1 MGLLD
6 DFGIDTSDIEVPSFE
21 IEDGIYEFEIGDV
34 FVKNGS
40 QNYPDR
46 SWVIVEYILGD
57 SGQKKSEMFE
67 LPADPANITDK
78 ERQKLGFY
86 VSRLVGLGVPR
97 DEVNNIDRDDLIGL
111 RGTLQVYS
119 QSGKGANKGKTFQN
133 IKNVKVTSE
142 AAAPAAKAAPATA
155 TATRASAPRTTSAAN
170 PFAK

>member
-6 DFGIDTSDIEVPSFE
+6 DFGIDTNDIEVPSFE

-46 SWVIVEYILGD
+46 SWVIVEYIIGD
-57 SGQKKSEMFE
+57 TGQKKSEMFE
-67 LPADPANITDK
+67 LPVDPDNITDK
-78 ERQKLGFY
+78 ERQKLGYY
-86 VSRLVGLGVPR
+86 VARLLDLGVDR
-97 DEVNNIDRDDLIGL
+97 NEVNNVDRDDLIGL

-119 QSGKGANKGKTFQN
+119 QSGKGPNKGKSYQN
-133 IKNVKVTSE
+133 IKNVKVTTSN
-142 AAAPAAKAAPATA
+142 APATA
-155 TATRASAPRTTSAAN
+155 AKATATRTTSAAN

>member
-6 DFGIDTSDIEVPSFE
+6 DFGIDTSDIEAPSFE

-46 SWVIVEYILGD
+46 SWIIVEYILGD
-57 SGQKKSEMFE
+57 TGQKKSEMFE
-67 LPADPANITDK
+67 LPLDAENMTDK

-86 VSRLVGLGVPR
+86 VARLLDLGVAR
-97 DEVNNIDRDDLIGL
+97 DQVNNVDRDDLIGL

-119 QSGKGANKGKTFQN
+119 QSGKGSNKGKMFQN
-133 IKNVKVTSE
+133 IKNVKVSSE
-142 AAAPAAKAAPATA
+142 G
-155 TATRASAPRTTSAAN
+155 ASAPAVAKATTAPKTSAAN
-170 PFAK
+170 PFAR

>member
-6 DFGIDTSDIEVPSFE
+6 DFGIDTSDIEAPSFE
-21 IEDGIYEFEIGDV
+21 IEDGIFEFEIGDV

-57 SGQKKSEMFE
+57 TGQKKSEMFE
-67 LPADPANITDK
+67 LPADPDNITDK

-86 VSRLVGLGVPR
+86 VARLLDLGVER
-97 DEVNNIDRDDLIGL
+97 SEVNSVDREDLIGL

-119 QSGKGANKGKTFQN
+119 SSGKGANKGKVFQN
-133 IKNVKVTSE
+133 IKNVKVARDGVS
-142 AAAPAAKAAPATA
+142 APATVK
-155 TATRASAPRTTSAAN
+155 ASVAPKTSASN

>member
-21 IEDGIYEFEIGDV
+21 IADDIYEFEIGDV

-40 QNYPDR
+40 QNYPDK
-46 SWVIVEYILGD
+46 SWVIIEYILGD
-57 SGQKKSEMFE
+57 TGQKKSEMFE

-86 VSRLVGLGVPR
+86 VSRLVALGVAR
-97 DEVNNIDRDDLIGL
+97 DQVNNIDRDDLIGL

-119 QSGKGANKGKTFQN
+119 QAGKGANKGKTYQN
-133 IKNVKVTSE
+133 IKNVKVSSWSNTAPAE
-142 AAAPAAKAAPATA
+142 APAAARATA
-155 TATRASAPRTTSAAN
+155 PRATSAAN
-170 PFAK
+170 PFA

>member
-1 MGLLD
+1 MAGLLD

-46 SWVIVEYILGD
+46 SWIIVEYLLGD

-67 LPADPANITDK
+67 LPVDPSNMTDK
-78 ERQKLGFY
+78 ERQKIGFY
-86 VSRLVGLGVPR
+86 ISRMQDLGVAR
-97 DEVNNIDRDDLIGL
+97 EDVNTVDRDDLIGL

-119 QSGKGANKGKTFQN
+119 QSGKGANKGKMFQN
-133 IKNVKVTSE
+133 IKNVKVAKGDAPNAPK
-142 AAAPAAKAAPATA
+142 AAAPAA
-155 TATRASAPRTTSAAN
+155 RATSAAN
-170 PFAK
+170 PFAR

>member
-6 DFGIDTSDIEVPSFE
+6 DFGIDTNDIDVPSFE

-46 SWVIVEYILGD
+46 SWVIIEYILGD

-67 LPADPANITDK
+67 LPADPENITDK
-78 ERQKLGFY
+78 ERQKLGYY
-86 VSRLVGLGVPR
+86 VARLIDLGVDR
-97 DEVNNIDRDDLIGL
+97 EAVNTVDRDDLIGL

-119 QSGKGANKGKTFQN
+119 QSGKGANKGKMYQN
-133 IKNVKVTSE
+133 IKSVKV
-142 AAAPAAKAAPATA
+142 AKGDAPAPAVTKATA
-155 TATRASAPRTTSAAN
+155 VRTTSAAN

>member
-1 MGLLD
+1 MAGLLD

-46 SWVIVEYILGD
+46 SWIIVEYILGD

-67 LPADPANITDK
+67 LPVDPANMTDK
-78 ERQKLGFY
+78 ERQKIGFY
-86 VSRLVGLGVPR
+86 VSRMVDLGVSR
-97 DEVNNIDRDDLIGL
+97 EEINTIDREDLIGL
-111 RGTLQVYS
+111 QGTLQVYS
-119 QSGKGANKGKTFQN
+119 QSGKGANKGKVFQN
-133 IKNVKVTSE
+133 IKNVKVAKTDAPSS
-142 AAAPAAKAAPATA
+142 APAAKAPVA
-155 TATRASAPRTTSAAN
+155 RTTSAAN

>member
-6 DFGIDTSDIEVPSFE
+6 DFGIDTSDIETPSFE

-57 SGQKKSEMFE
+57 TGQKKSEMFE

-97 DEVNNIDRDDLIGL
+97 DEVNNIDREDLIGL

-119 QSGKGANKGKTFQN
+119 QSGKGANKGKVYQN
-133 IKNVKVTSE
+133 IKNVKVSADSTHTAS
-142 AAAPAAKAAPATA
+142 AAPAA
-155 TATRASAPRTTSAAN
+155 TATRATAPRTTSAAN

>member
-6 DFGIDTSDIEVPSFE
+6 DFGIDTNDIEVPSFE
-21 IEDGIYEFEIGDV
+21 INDGIYEFEIGDV

-40 QNYPDR
+40 TNYPDR

-67 LPADPANITDK
+67 LPSDSDNITDK

-86 VSRLVGLGVPR
+86 VARLLDLGVDR
-97 DEVNNIDRDDLIGL
+97 EEVNTVDRDDLIGL

-119 QSGKGANKGKTFQN
+119 QSGKGANKGKMFQN
-133 IKNVKVTSE
+133 IKSVKVEKTS
-142 AAAPAAKAAPATA
+142 ATA
-155 TATRASAPRTTSAAN
+155 GTKAPVARTTSASN

>member
-6 DFGIDTSDIEVPSFE
+6 DFGIDTNDIEVPSFE
-21 IEDGIYEFEIGDV
+21 IQDGIYEFEIGDV

-46 SWVIVEYILGD
+46 SWVIIEYILGD
-57 SGQKKSEMFE
+57 TGQKKSEMFE
-67 LPADPANITDK
+67 LPADPDNITDK

-86 VSRLVGLGVPR
+86 VARLLDLGVDR
-97 DEVNNIDRDDLIGL
+97 EEVNSVDRDDLIGL

-119 QSGKGANKGKTFQN
+119 QSGKGANKGKSFQN
-133 IKNVKVTSE
+133 IKAVKVEKAGT
-142 AAAPAAKAAPATA
+142 APTAGTKAPAA
-155 TATRASAPRTTSAAN
+155 RTTSASN

>member
-6 DFGIDTSDIEVPSFE
+6 DFGIDTSDIETPSFE

-57 SGQKKSEMFE
+57 TGQKKSEMFE

-97 DEVNNIDRDDLIGL
+97 DEVNNIDREDLIGL

-119 QSGKGANKGKTFQN
+119 QSGKGANKGKVYQN
-133 IKNVKVTSE
+133 IKNVKVSTE
-142 AAAPAAKAAPATA
+142 ATHTAPAAPAA